1 MEIIIITRRF
11 VVGLVSQNGKER
23 VIKRIKYTIDSNK
36 IMCEHVVFGQRCYK
50 CGKRVAKSHD
60 LTKDYL
66 MRMWAN

>member
-1 MEIIIITRRF
+1 MTCLQE
-11 VVGLVSQNGKER
+11 VSKGINN
-23 VIKRIKYTIDSNK
+23 TIDSNK
-36 IMCEHVVFGQRCYK
+36 SMCEHVVFGQRCYK